1 MDLKSTPIPPK
12 RSLGLLRP
20 LKRYFEIYRIMFRN
34 SLIRE
39 MNFKANFILWL
50 LVELLWFLGQII
62 FVEVLFQYVN
72 QIGDWSKWEVVLLI
86 GTHQLIG
93 QLFQA
98 FFYVNVANL
107 PELVRTGKLDFLLLQ
122 PIDSQFA
129 VSTRQFGL
137 DNVVNAMVG
146 VGIVVFSLLKLAILP
161 TLGQVGFYI
170 AAVALGVTVHYS
182 IMFFLATMA
191 FWIVRA
197 QGLIYGYYNLFNIAR
212 YPEPIFR
219 GVFRFIFSWLIPV
232 IIVANVPAK
241 ILIHSFEHPL
251 GLILQLLL
259 PTLLVSVGTRAYWK
273 FALRHYSSAS
283 S

>member
-1 MDLKSTPIPPK
+1 
-12 RSLGLLRP
+12 
-20 LKRYFEIYRIMFRN
+20 MFRN

-39 MNFKANFILWL
+39 MSFKANFLLWL

-62 FVEVLFQYVN
+62 FVEVLFQYVK

-93 QLFQA
+93 QIFQA

-129 VSTRQFGL
+129 VSTKQFGL

-146 VGIVVFSLLKLAILP
+146 VGIVIFSLVKLAVLP
-161 TLGQVGFYI
+161 SVTQVLFYI
-170 AAVALGVTVHYS
+170 VAIAFGVTVHYS
-182 IMFFLATMA
+182 IMFFLATMS

-212 YPEPIFR
+212 YPETIFR
-219 GVFRFIFSWLIPV
+219 GVFRFIFTWLVPV
-232 IIVANVPAK
+232 IIVANIPAK
-241 ILIHSFEHPL
+241 MLIDSFAHPFSL
-251 GLILQLLL
+251 MLRLML
-259 PTLLVSVGTRAYWK
+259 PTLLVSLGTRAYWK

>member
-1 MDLKSTPIPPK
+1 M
-12 RSLGLLRP
+12 R
-20 LKRYFEIYRIMFRN
+20 RYFEIYGIMFRN

-39 MNFKANFILWL
+39 MSFKANFILWMV
-50 LVELLWFLGQII
+50 VELLWFLGQIV

-72 QIGDWSKWEVVLLI
+72 KIGDWSKWEVVLLI
-86 GTHQLIG
+86 GTHQIIG

-122 PIDSQFA
+122 PIDSQFS

-137 DNVVNAMVG
+137 DNVINAMVG
-146 VGIVVFSLLKLAILP
+146 VGIVVFSLIKLAILP
-161 TLGQVGFYI
+161 SLTQVLLYI
-170 AAVALGVTVHYS
+170 AAVSLGVTVHYS
-182 IMFFLATMA
+182 IMFFLATMS

-212 YPEPIFR
+212 YPEPIFK
-219 GVFRFIFSWLIPV
+219 GLFRFVFSWIVPV

-241 ILIHSFEHPL
+241 ILIRSLDQPF
-251 GLILQLLL
+251 GLALQLLL
-259 PTLLVSVGTRAYWK
+259 PTLLVSLGVRVYWK